1 MIDGQKDVLDGQK
14 DVLAIQKDVLAIQK
28 DVLDGQ
34 KDVLDKQKDID
45 AQKDIDG
52 CKIPKLVASVHKSVN
67 RIDEQ
72 QKDIDGC
79 NKGVPVRG
87 IHRVGTP
94 KWAKVYRNRKKLIDA
109 MKDKDECKTPEL
121 AAIHKSMGRQKDIDG
136 LKENIK

>member
-52 CKIPKLVASVHKSVN
+52 CKTPKLVASVHKSVN

-72 QKDIDGC
+72 QKDIDGW

>member
-1 MIDGQKDVLDGQK
+1 MIDG
-14 DVLAIQKDVLAIQK
+14 QK

-52 CKIPKLVASVHKSVN
+52 CKTPKLVASVHKSVN

-79 NKGVPVRG
+79 NEGVPVRG
-87 IHRVGTP
+87 FHRVGTP
-94 KWAKVYRNRKKLIDA
+94 KWAKIYRSRKKLIDG
-109 MKDKDECKTPEL
+109 MKDIDECKTPEL
-121 AAIHKSMGRQKDIDG
+121 AAIHKSMCRQKDIDG
-136 LKENIK
+136 LKENIE

>member
-28 DVLDGQ
+28 DVLDGK

-52 CKIPKLVASVHKSVN
+52 CKTPKLVASVHKSVN

-79 NKGVPVRG
+79 NEGVPVRG
-87 IHRVGTP
+87 LHRVGTP
-94 KWAKVYRNRKKLIDA
+94 KWAKICRSRKKLIDG
-109 MKDKDECKTPEL
+109 MKDIDECKTPEL

-136 LKENIK
+136 LKENIE